1 MPDRPESASA
11 SPELGIEAAPRE
23 QRVDPG
29 ASAIFAITIENRSD
43 EAQLQSV
50 EVDGLPEG
58 WATLDFDQRRSAFP
72 GEQRSASLAVVVP
85 QDAAAA
91 SLRFRVLVRAGG
103 GWAAVD
109 CGLDVQGEPAERQP
123 DDSGA
128 IPAPGATLAP
138 AEVSV
143 ESGSGDEQH
152 VVLVL
157 RNVGRTETEYTATL
171 DGLPATWFSLPSTL
185 RVAAGETIESD
196 LRIRAPASAGSGVHP
211 FVVRVAVSGTPES
224 VAEATGTLTIV
235 AAPPPEAERAEGDGG
250 MPVGAREGP
259 VEVSASVPPGVTL
272 GPSATLRF
280 GPGQITD
287 QATITIQ
294 NRSRLLERFTVVVEG
309 LPDDWYRLPSSEV
322 SLEPGGEWDVA
333 LSLTPRPG
341 AAHPAGEYEFRVR
354 VAPQGDPGAFGEAGG
369 VLQVEGV
376 EAFDARVAPLQARG
390 RTETYKVSL
399 RNTGT
404 IPISLWIEGSDPEG
418 MSRMQ
423 YPPPP
428 NLEPGEERVLPLKVG
443 MRRNRFIGR
452 AEAYDFALSIAPA
465 GSESAAAK
473 TFNARLVHQ
482 PYLTG
487 RMLWYSLLAAFAVI
501 VIGVII
507 GIGGLPRLRDG
518 FDWTRC
524 RFASCRTIAIGAG
537 ASEFQSGRPPSTL
550 RLDSDASAADGR
562 DGTTVAVLIGAQLK
576 APPQAAASPHS
587 RNGPARELGATA
599 T

>member
-1 MPDRPESASA
+1 MPDTPESASA

-29 ASAIFAITIENRSD
+29 ASAMFAITIENRSD

-58 WATLDFDQRRSAFP
+58 WATLDFDQSRSAFP

-85 QDAAAA
+85 QDATAAR
-91 SLRFRVLVRAGG
+91 LRFRVLVRAGG
-103 GWAAVD
+103 DWAAVD
-109 CGLDVQGEPAERQP
+109 CGLDVQGEPAERQR

-128 IPAPGATLAP
+128 PPAPGATLSP
-138 AEVSV
+138 AEVSI
-143 ESGSGDEQH
+143 ESGSSDEQH
-152 VVLVL
+152 IILVL

-185 RVAAGETIESD
+185 RVAAGEAIESD
-196 LRIRAPASAGSGVHP
+196 LRIRAPANVGSGVHP
-211 FVVRVAVSGTPES
+211 FVVRVAVSDTPES

-235 AAPPPEAERAEGDGG
+235 AAPPPDSERADGDGG
-250 MPVGAREGP
+250 TAVGAREGP

-272 GPSATLRF
+272 GPTTTLRF

-287 QATITIQ
+287 QATITVQ
-294 NRSRLLERFTVVVEG
+294 NRSRLLERFTIVVEG
-309 LPDDWYRLPSSEV
+309 LPEDWYRLPSSEV
-322 SLEPGGEWDVA
+322 NLEPGGERDVA

-369 VLQVEGV
+369 VLQVEGI

-390 RTETYKVSL
+390 RSETYKVSL

-404 IPISLWIEGSDPEG
+404 IPVSLWIEGSDPEG
-418 MSRMQ
+418 MSQMK

-428 NLEPGEERVLPLKVG
+428 NLEPGEEQVLPLKVG
-443 MRRNRFIGR
+443 IRRNRFIGR
-452 AEAYDFALSIAPA
+452 AETYDFALSIAPA
-465 GSESAAAK
+465 GAESAAAK

-501 VIGVII
+501 VIGIII

-524 RFASCRTIAIGAG
+524 RFVSCQTIAIPTGVAEFQGGRLPLAMRPDSGAG
-537 ASEFQSGRPPSTL
+537 AT
-550 RLDSDASAADGR
+550 AGR
-562 DGTTVAVLIGAQLK
+562 DGATVAVLIDAQLN
-576 APPQAAASPHS
+576 APPRVAAFTNS
-587 RNGPARELGATA
+587 RTDSVREPEATA